1 MDGNRSELDST
12 TLTER
17 LVLLAIAD
25 AAVRNETPVASVDIR
40 QRCRG
45 LCESVDAEVLST
57 PDEPD
62 VMRALSVLG
71 AEPYIE
77 EVRQETSPVGKGRP
91 QYDLDTDPSDVLDAL
106 VEDDRLEGTV
116 ESVRP
121 S

>member
-1 MDGNRSELDST
+1 MDGTLSEFDST

-17 LVLLAIAD
+17 LVLLALAD
-25 AAVRNETPVASVDIR
+25 AAVRDETPVASVDIR
-40 QRCRG
+40 QRCID
-45 LCESVDAEVLST
+45 LCESVDTEVLST

-77 EVRQETSPVGKGRP
+77 EVQRNTSPVGKGRP
-91 QYDLDTDPSDVLDAL
+91 QYDLATDPSELLDVLI
-106 VEDDRLEGTV
+106 EDQRLEGTV
-116 ESVRP
+116 ESVRQ